1 MPPRLDG
8 IDVSHHQKL
17 IDWAAVATAL
27 PDLRFVMCR
36 MSHGGRHNGNLRVD
50 ERGERNQREMRK
62 HYPNT
67 PRGYYHFLG
76 NSDPEVQARHFRE
89 RVGEMQAG
97 EFLMLDVEVDEPADV
112 GHHEPAFIAAVL
124 EAIEAAFTLTPWLYI
139 PQPGNY
145 PKSNDAGLH
154 HFPLMLPVYDS
165 ESRFQVHAAKMGRPV
180 MVWQWGG
187 DDNGAT
193 VSGITTGRIDS
204 NIVLDEARFV
214 STLTPG
220 LSGTGT
226 PTRGFVGAVTS
237 TDPSKPLGFVR
248 ILEHGDEGN
257 AVVLLQT
264 LLIEHGIFQDA
275 DRNRDGEFGDGTRA
289 GVQRFQLGHGLPA
302 TGGVDGTTWS
312 ALTTL

>member
-8 IDVSHHQKL
+8 IDVSRHQQL
-17 IDWAAVATAL
+17 IDWGAVAAAL

-76 NSDPEVQARHFRE
+76 NSEPEVQARHFQE
-89 RVGEMQAG
+89 QVGELQPG

-112 GHHEPAFIAAVL
+112 GHHEPPFIADAL
-124 EAIEAAFTLTPWLYI
+124 GAIEAAFALAPWLYI

-145 PKSNDAGLH
+145 PKSDDAGLH
-154 HFPLMLPVYDS
+154 RFPLMLPVYDS
-165 ESRFQVHAAKMGRPV
+165 ERRFQVHAAKMGRPV

-187 DDNGAT
+187 DSNGAT
-193 VSGITTGRIDS
+193 VAGIDSGRVDS
-204 NIVLDEARFV
+204 NIVLDEATFLA
-214 STLTPG
+214 SLTPG
-220 LSGTGT
+220 LGVTT
-226 PTRGFVGAVTS
+226 TTRGFVGNISVDGVT
-237 TDPSKPLGFVR
+237 KPLGFIR
-248 ILEHGDEGN
+248 ALNPGDTGN
-257 AVVLLQT
+257 SVVLLQT

-289 GVQRFQLGHGLPA
+289 GVQRFQIDRGLPA
-302 TGGVDGTTWS
+302 TGSVDRVTWT
-312 ALTTL
+312 ALASL